1 MKKIISIGLAG
12 MLICGAVTAQ
22 SIKIANTFGGDAD
35 STGGSD
41 LFVFENQ
48 KNEDGDGYSNEFT
61 NSTRVSNRL
70 QMDASSSQFDARVRL
85 EFAAEK
91 YNGTASTVRLRG
103 YGRYKPVDAFQII
116 AGNDFSTKVAVD
128 AGYFAASDDSPKF
141 ARILQSGLGA
151 LSNLNFG
158 DEDNIFVKLGGG
170 LRFEDGSVLNINKLG
185 LDAGLSFGMKK
196 LFSAGATFQNVTG
209 NNISVGVFA
218 GLNSIENLTLNAGY
232 IYNNTDTDYITKTA
246 KNSVS
251 FTAGYKFSD
260 LGLFAGVDVVC
271 GLGNEY
277 LDNGETKKYQKNDT
291 DLIPFLTKL
300 NISYKATDNLTVG
313 AKAKVSMMFGDD
325 ASGKTEV
332 YPNLTYNLS
341 NKFGS
346 VTTGVRMTF
355 DKYGVAKFAVPIN
368 WKCTLADIKK

>member
-277 LDNGETKKYQKNDT
+277 LDNGETKKYKKNDT